1 MKASQSCSLERGR
14 EAFLIR
20 GDEKYDIAF
29 LGIMFDDFDDVAGF
43 SRTECDWTCDRC

>member
-29 LGIMFDDFDDVAGF
+29 LGIMFDESDDVAGF
-43 SRTECDWTCDRC
+43 CRTECGRTCD